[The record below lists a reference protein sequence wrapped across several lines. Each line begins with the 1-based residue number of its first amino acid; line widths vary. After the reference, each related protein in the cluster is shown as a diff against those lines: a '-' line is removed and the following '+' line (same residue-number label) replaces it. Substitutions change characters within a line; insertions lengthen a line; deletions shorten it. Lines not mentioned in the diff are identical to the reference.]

1 MDVKNLGLEQSEIK
15 IFVMI
20 NKLTKH
26 IKNKSLKEQLE
37 FLSEEFKGKI
47 AFSTSFGQEDQVLTD
62 IIFKNNIPIEVFTL
76 DTGRMFEETYK
87 VWNITNKKYGKKIKA
102 YFPAKEDVEKMLNEK
117 GIYSFYDSIENR
129 KECCNIRKVFP
140 LTRALGEVDLWITG
154 LRAQQSVTRTDLH
167 FFESNDTF
175 GVIKFNPLKDW
186 SFQDVLNY
194 LKEKKVPYNEL
205 HDKGFLSIGCA
216 PCTRAIKEGEDIRA
230 GRWWWE
236 SKDKKE
242 CGLHVE
248 QPEDVKV
255 KISNL
260 KI

>member
-1 MDVKNLGLEQSEIK
+1 
-15 IFVMI
+15 MI
-20 NKLTKH
+20 NNLTQKLQ
-26 IKNKSLKEQLE
+26 NKSLKEQLQ
-37 FLSEEFKGKI
+37 FLAKEFKGKI

-62 IIFKNNIPIEVFTL
+62 IIFKNNIETEVFTL

-87 VWNITNKKYGKKIKA
+87 VWHTTNKKYNKKITA
-102 YFPAKEDVEKMLNEK
+102 YFPDKNEVEKMVNEK
-117 GIYSFYDSIENR
+117 GIYSFYDSIEHR
-129 KECCNIRKVFP
+129 KECCNIRKVYP
-140 LTRALGEVDLWITG
+140 LTRALKNIDLWITG
-154 LRAQQSVTRTDLH
+154 LRAEQSVTRTDLQL
-167 FFESNDTF
+167 FEKNETF
-175 GVIKFNPLKDW
+175 NVIKFNPLKDW
-186 SFQDVLNY
+186 TFDDVLNY
-194 LKEKKVPYNEL
+194 LKENKVPYNEL

-216 PCTRAIKEGEDIRA
+216 PCTRAVKEGEDIRA

-248 QPEDVKV
+248 QPEEVKV